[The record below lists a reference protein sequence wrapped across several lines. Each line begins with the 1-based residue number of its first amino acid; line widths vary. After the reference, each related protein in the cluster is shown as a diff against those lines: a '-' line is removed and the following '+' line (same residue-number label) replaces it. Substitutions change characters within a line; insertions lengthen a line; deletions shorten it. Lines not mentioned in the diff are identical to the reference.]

1 MMRVF
6 EAHLVS
12 NLTHGL
18 GSIGKTFF
26 DLIDNGK
33 LNILLSGFTCFL
45 FYQISEIIRGKIKF
59 ISTKSN
65 RRQSVRN
72 RGIRLEITVQ
82 QIFKPGKNILI

>member
-6 EAHLVS
+6 ESHLIG
-12 NLTHGL
+12 NFTHGL
-18 GSIGKTFF
+18 GRIGKTFLNF
-26 DLIDNGK
+26 LDNGE
-33 LNILLSGFTCFL
+33 LDILLSGFTCFL
-45 FYQISEIIRGKIKF
+45 FYQISEIIRRKIKF

>member
-6 EAHLVS
+6 ETHLVS

-33 LNILLSGFTCFL
+33 CFCPPD
-45 FYQISEIIRGKIKF
+45 ISLG
-59 ISTKSN
+59 
-65 RRQSVRN
+65 
-72 RGIRLEITVQ
+72 
-82 QIFKPGKNILI
+82 